1 MEMRSIRSYYWGLG
15 IIILLIVALYLP
27 GIDGHYYSDDFQFV
41 FKPLPQSPLY
51 HFTHINTT
59 NVMAYRPIQAA
70 LMVMTQKYWGMS
82 TIPIHGISILV
93 HILMTLLVAVI
104 LKNMF
109 FSNRIALLAA
119 AIMAFSQVNVHAI
132 MSNDTLSQSI
142 GALCCLA
149 AYALYARFSA
159 AGNDRDATR
168 RYYCY
173 LASLL
178 FFLAA
183 LFSKETEISAVIGI
197 SLIAV
202 YMSFF
207 VKYGENSIRGVVLSL
222 IPFILLALFYYWAR
236 SSVTQ
241 VQAGI
246 GDGRY
251 QFNIGLNIFI
261 NISQYFFAA
270 VTPFSTVTV
279 MSAIKTRNVL
289 LAAGIGFCT
298 LLYIFM
304 LVYGFLQNKTQTRK
318 ALLFFLLLA
327 LAIVNS
333 FPGIALNHISELYVY
348 NSMPFIAALSG
359 IGIGFTLET
368 VSSLIRR
375 RLILAACIGLLGINA
390 LSVYDKVHIMRDNGE
405 RATQIINSIR
415 PYAESLPEHG
425 RLVLVQP
432 PASSVEY
439 SVFLINGFQ
448 ILECGLHR
456 IKQVA
461 DRDDISIEIID
472 DIKNIDPG
480 APAYRNSLLL
490 SLDNDTSTS
499 VFPIRR

>member
-1 MEMRSIRSYYWGLG
+1 
-15 IIILLIVALYLP
+15 
-27 GIDGHYYSDDFQFV
+27 
-41 FKPLPQSPLY
+41 
-51 HFTHINTT
+51 
-59 NVMAYRPIQAA
+59 
-70 LMVMTQKYWGMS
+70 
-82 TIPIHGISILV
+82 
-93 HILMTLLVAVI
+93 
-104 LKNMF
+104 
-109 FSNRIALLAA
+109 
-119 AIMAFSQVNVHAI
+119 

-168 RYYCY
+168 RYYYY

-178 FFLAA
+178 FFLTA

-207 VKYGENSIRGVVLSL
+207 LKHGEKSLRGAVLSL
-222 IPFILLALFYYWAR
+222 IPFLLLALFYYWTR

-241 VQAGI
+241 VQAAM

-251 QFNIGLNIFI
+251 QFNIGTNIFT

-279 MSAIKTRNVL
+279 ISAIKAKNVL
-289 LAAGIGFCT
+289 LVAGIGFCT
-298 LLYIFM
+298 LIYIFM
-304 LVYGFLQNKTQTRK
+304 IGYGFLHNKTQVRK
-318 ALLFFLLLA
+318 ATLFSLLLA

-333 FPGIALNHISELYVY
+333 FPGIVLNHISELYVY

-368 VSSLIRR
+368 VSSLFQR
-375 RLILAACIGLLGINA
+375 RLILAAFIGLLGINA
-390 LSVYDKVHIMRDNGE
+390 LSVYGKVHIMRDNGE

-415 PYAESLPEHG
+415 PYAELLPEHG
-425 RLVLVQP
+425 KLVLVQP
-432 PASSVEY
+432 PASSIEY

-448 ILECGLHR
+448 ILECGLNR

-472 DIKNIDPG
+472 DKKNVDPG

-490 SLDNDTSTS
+490 TLDNDASTS
-499 VFPIRR
+499 VFPMRR